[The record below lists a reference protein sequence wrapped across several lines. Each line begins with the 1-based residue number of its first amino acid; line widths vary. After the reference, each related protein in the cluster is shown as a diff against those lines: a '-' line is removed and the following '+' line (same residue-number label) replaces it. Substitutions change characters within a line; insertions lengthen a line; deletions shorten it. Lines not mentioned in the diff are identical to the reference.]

1 MPSLQEALDV
11 TTGSGLGEALAQ
23 RVSFGAFLKAF
34 VSPVTETVNTSS
46 GDTATLTK
54 TPIHG
59 TTIQLLANGAVKHW
73 RPSGTLAAGQF
84 SLSGKTVTL
93 YSAEGHASTL
103 VSYLTLEH
111 AGDDSDEAAF
121 SDSTLTA
128 DYPAT

>member
-11 TTGSGLGEALAQ
+11 TTGSGLSEALAQ

-34 VSPVTETVNTSS
+34 VSPVTETISTAS
-46 GDTATLTK
+46 GDTGTLTK

-59 TTIQLLANGAVKHW
+59 TSIQLLANGAVKHW
-73 RPSGTLAAGQF
+73 CPSGTLAAGQF
-84 SLSGKTVTL
+84 SLSDKTVTL
-93 YSAEGHASTL
+93 YSGEGHASTL

-121 SDSTLTA
+121 SDDTLTA